1 MNSRE
6 RIKLEQFDYVT
17 PTFDEIMADDFSY
30 PEFIER
36 CVDDI
41 IAYRKGIKQGIFL
54 GINEDE
60 FLDELEKP
68 DDRTEEEKSVSNYY
82 VGLVSDVVKRYKK
95 DYVNNSVGDD
105 IYTPQMKKIAEEHL
119 EVLNGL
125 SSNVNETKAVDPFDI
140 LEKYRDNELDSIK
153 AGSKDRALAYLNG
166 EIGVRDLYLDD
177 LEERVVNGGQSQK
190 LLNIRRLVCASL
202 PSSMIGDRKLNTCT
216 IGELEPYMSRR
227 RK

>member
-6 RIKLEQFDYVT
+6 KIKLDQFDYVT
-17 PTFDEIMADDFSY
+17 PTFEEIMDDNFNY
-30 PEFIER
+30 PDFVER
-36 CVDDI
+36 CTDDI
-41 IAYRKGIKQGIFL
+41 IAYHKGIKQGIFL

-60 FLDELEKP
+60 LLDDLAKP
-68 DDRTEEEKSVSNYY
+68 DNRTEEEKSVSNYY

-95 DYVNNSVGDD
+95 DYVNNTIVDD
-105 IYTPQMKKIAEEHL
+105 IYTPQMKKIAKEHL

-125 SSNVNETKAVDPFDI
+125 SSNVHETKAVDPFDI
-140 LEKYRDNELDSIK
+140 LEKYRDNELDTIK
-153 AGSKDRALAYLNG
+153 AGRKERAIAYLNG

-202 PSSMIGDRKLNTCT
+202 PSSMIGDKRLNTCT